1 MWNKQKP
8 KADLQR
14 YSGKTSIIA
23 TGAELVGDLRFQGA
37 VQVDGRLTGNLSAV
51 EGMVRISVD
60 GLVQGEI
67 RAPHVII
74 DGEVQGDVYASEHL
88 ELGARARVKGTVLYG
103 LMEMAMGAQI
113 DGRLGQIKESAM
125 PLELP
130 SRVDEA
136 DA

>member
-67 RAPHVII
+67 RAPTSSSMVRCR
-74 DGEVQGDVYASEHL
+74 VMCTPASTWNWAH
-88 ELGARARVKGTVLYG
+88 
-103 LMEMAMGAQI
+103 
-113 DGRLGQIKESAM
+113 GRG
-125 PLELP
+125 
-130 SRVDEA
+130 SRVRCCMD
-136 DA
+136 